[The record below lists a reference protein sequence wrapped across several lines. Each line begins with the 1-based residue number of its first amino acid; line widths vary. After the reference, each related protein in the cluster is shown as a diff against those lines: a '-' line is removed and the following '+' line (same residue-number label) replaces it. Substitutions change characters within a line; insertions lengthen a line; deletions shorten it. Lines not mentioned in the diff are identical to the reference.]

1 MDFRI
6 STRGSHTPSSPIRKL
21 HSLAESARSRG
32 RIVYQLNIGQPDLPT
47 PPVFFNQVKRF
58 SEAVI
63 AYAPSAGYPE
73 VLEAWVQ
80 YFRNYK
86 ISFKP
91 SEIIITSG
99 ASEAL
104 LFTLMA
110 VADPG
115 DEVII
120 FEPAYHSYISLNHMT
135 GVTTRP
141 VTLSA
146 TDGFQLPKIE
156 KINKVVNKKTKAIII
171 CNPSNPTGTVY
182 GRRELQM
189 IVEVASKN
197 NLIII
202 ADEVYREFLFDGQK
216 HISMMSFP
224 QVRNRVVLIDSVS
237 KRFNL
242 CGARVGCVA
251 SKNKEII
258 ATILKFAQSRLSAPT
273 LEQLGVIPLLK
284 NPQRYTS
291 KLVDEYDRRRSA
303 VIKSLSSI
311 KGVGWYRPAGAFYI
325 MATLPVDD
333 IEHFSRWLLESFH
346 YKNETIML
354 APGSGFYI
362 TPGLGKRQARIAFVL
377 NSQKLRKAM
386 EVLKQALR
394 SYPKKITKK

>member
-1 MDFRI
+1 
-6 STRGSHTPSSPIRKL
+6 
-21 HSLAESARSRG
+21 
-32 RIVYQLNIGQPDLPT
+32 
-47 PPVFFNQVKRF
+47 
-58 SEAVI
+58 
-63 AYAPSAGYPE
+63 
-73 VLEAWVQ
+73 
-80 YFRNYK
+80 
-86 ISFKP
+86 
-91 SEIIITSG
+91 
-99 ASEAL
+99 
-104 LFTLMA
+104 
-110 VADPG
+110 
-115 DEVII
+115 
-120 FEPAYHSYISLNHMT
+120 MT

-156 KINKVVNKKTKAIII
+156 KINKVVNKKIKAIII

-258 ATILKFAQSRLSAPT
+258 ATILKFAQSRSSAPT